1 MASAAAAADGAPRQ
15 LVGALDQGTT
25 STRFIL
31 FDVATGSPVA
41 SHQMT
46 HTQHY
51 PQPGWVE
58 HCPMEILDCAKQCI
72 DGAVTSGSVDPASV
86 KAVGI
91 TNQRE
96 TTVVWDKESGVPLC
110 RAIVWLD
117 TRTRST
123 CESLKKRID
132 VDRVREL
139 CGLPVST
146 YFSGVKLRWLMDER
160 PAVKEALNAGTAL
173 FGTIDTWLVW
183 NLSGRATHVTDVTN
197 AGRTM
202 LMDIRTMDW
211 NDELVEALGVP
222 RSCLPTIRSCA
233 EVYGKMAGKVGEKA
247 GTIGEMAGTVLAG
260 VPISGIMG
268 DQQAAL
274 VGQSC
279 FRVGEA
285 KATYGTGCFLIVNTG
300 DTPVFSSKG
309 LLTTPAY
316 QLGPDAPPVYALEGS
331 IAIAGAAISWLRDNL
346 HLIHTAA
353 EVEALA
359 ASVPDTGDVYFVP
372 ALSGLFAPRWRPDA
386 RGTIVGMTQFT
397 TAAHIVRATLEAI
410 AFQVMEV
417 LRAVGGDLLES
428 GVLGASA
435 GGQDEDGGAE
445 ATNEAVSDTTS
456 FIREVRVDGGA
467 SVNNLLMQMQAN
479 LVGAPV
485 LRPAVVETTALGA
498 AFAAG
503 LAVGVFDSP
512 ESLQEKWTLDRRF
525 EPELSVAERAHA
537 STGGRWPCSGHS
549 GGLSQTSRTRRTR
562 R

>member
-1 MASAAAAADGAPRQ
+1 MLHHSWSWRLCVLAPAFPTFPISP
-15 LVGALDQGTT
+15 LVYCLA
-25 STRFIL
+25 
-31 FDVATGSPVA
+31 
-41 SHQMT
+41 
-46 HTQHY
+46 
-51 PQPGWVE
+51 
-58 HCPMEILDCAKQCI
+58 
-72 DGAVTSGSVDPASV
+72 
-86 KAVGI
+86 
-91 TNQRE
+91 RE
-96 TTVVWDKESGVPLC
+96 TGKPLC
-110 RAIVWLD
+110 HAIVWLD

-123 CESLKKRID
+123 CEFIKQRID

-146 YFSGVKLRWLMDER
+146 YFSGVKLRWLMDNR
-160 PAVKEALNAGTAL
+160 PAVKEALDAGTAL

-183 NLSGRATHVTDVTN
+183 NLSGRATHSTDVTN

-202 LMDIRTMDW
+202 LMDIRKMDW
-211 NDELVEALGVP
+211 NDELVEAVGVP

-233 EVYGKMAGKVGEKA
+233 EVYGKMAG
-247 GTIGEMAGTVLAG
+247 TVLSG
-260 VPISGIMG
+260 VPISGVVG

-300 DTPVFSSKG
+300 DTPVFSSQG

-331 IAIAGAAISWLRDNL
+331 IAIAGAAISWLKDNL

-359 ASVPDTGDVYFVP
+359 ASVPDAGDVYFVP
-372 ALSGLFAPRWRPDA
+372 AFSGLFAPRWRQDA
-386 RGTIVGMTQFT
+386 RGTIVGLTQYT

-435 GGQDEDGGAE
+435 GGQDGGAGAE
-445 ATNEAVSDTTS
+445 ATDDAVSDTTS

-512 ESLQEKWTLDRRF
+512 ESLREKWTLDRRF
-525 EPELSVAERAHA
+525 QPELSVAQRAHRIGKWEKA
-537 STGGRWPCSGHS
+537 VQRSLGWIEQDEPDAEDETDGEEEATAVAEGGAADE
-549 GGLSQTSRTRRTR
+549 
-562 R
+562 

>member
-386 RGTIVGMTQFT
+386 RGTSCW
-397 TAAHIVRATLEAI
+397 
-410 AFQVMEV
+410 
-417 LRAVGGDLLES
+417 D
-428 GVLGASA
+428 
-435 GGQDEDGGAE
+435 D
-445 ATNEAVSDTTS
+445 
-456 FIREVRVDGGA
+456 
-467 SVNNLLMQMQAN
+467 
-479 LVGAPV
+479 PV
-485 LRPAVVETTALGA
+485 H
-498 AFAAG
+498 
-503 LAVGVFDSP
+503 
-512 ESLQEKWTLDRRF
+512 DRRSHCAGDARGDCVPGHGSAPRCRRGPF
-525 EPELSVAERAHA
+525 GKRRFGCLCRRPRRRRRRRGDQRGRQRHDLVHPRSTCRRRCERQQPADANAGKPGRCPRSA
-537 STGGRWPCSGHS
+537 SGSRRDDRSRRCFC
-549 GGLSQTSRTRRTR
+549 GGLGRRR
-562 R
+562 L